1 MNNLNQPN
9 VFASGKSE
17 NANSV
22 ICELGIKN
30 ETIFIKTITY
40 FILQQYFQYT
50 TKIKAICN
58 SFIFLEF
65 FEKTVNKY
73 GSPKVE
79 EYSIKTYSQSL
90 NSNAET
96 ISSNSI

>member
-30 ETIFIKTITY
+30 ETIFIKTNY
-40 FILQQYFQYT
+40 
-50 TKIKAICN
+50 
-58 SFIFLEF
+58 IFHF
-65 FEKTVNKY
+65 ATVFSVYDQNKGY
-73 GSPKVE
+73 
-79 EYSIKTYSQSL
+79 L
-90 NSNAET
+90 
-96 ISSNSI
+96 